1 MKPCFELEILA
12 NTLPYIH
19 PYSIRAKT
27 ITGNNGH
34 YVERSQII
42 GNYKNQ
48 VIAEK
53 AKKNFEHLLI
63 NEILPSEFEDYKH
76 WPSSRRTSTDPD
88 GTACNKT
95 PSQTYLSIGDY
106 NSENILKTFEKRM
119 KSNKEGDSPPKL
131 PPSKKRK
138 IIL

>member
-1 MKPCFELEILA
+1 MNPCFELKILK
-12 NTLPYIH
+12 NTLPYIQ
-19 PYSIRAKT
+19 PYSLLAKT

-34 YVERSQII
+34 YIERSQII

-48 VIAEK
+48 TIAEK

-63 NEILPSEFEDYKH
+63 NEILPSEFEDYKQ

-95 PSQTYLSIGDY
+95 SYIFDY
-106 NSENILKTFEKRM
+106 FDKRM
-119 KSNKEGDSPPKL
+119 KSNKDGDSPPKL

>member
-1 MKPCFELEILA
+1 MNPCFELKILK
-12 NTLPYIH
+12 NTLPYIQ
-19 PYSIRAKT
+19 PYSLLAKI
-27 ITGNNGH
+27 ITGNNGR
-34 YVERSQII
+34 YVERSRII

-63 NEILPSEFEDYKH
+63 NEILPPEFEDYKQ
-76 WPSSRRTSTDPD
+76 WQNCKRTPYDSFSY
-88 GTACNKT
+88 N
-95 PSQTYLSIGDY
+95 LSHIEHPEWY
-106 NSENILKTFEKRM
+106 NPIKALEKRM
-119 KSNKEGDSPPKL
+119 KSGKEGDLPPKL

>member
-1 MKPCFELEILA
+1 MQTFEVKIVK
-12 NTLPYIH
+12 NTLPYIQ
-19 PYSIRAKT
+19 PYSIIAKT

-48 VIAEK
+48 TIAEK

-63 NEILPSEFEDYKH
+63 NEILPPEFEDYKH
-76 WPSSRRTSTDPD
+76 WPNCMRKSHEFTIPQD
-88 GTACNKT
+88 NF
-95 PSQTYLSIGDY
+95 SILDY
-106 NSENILKTFEKRM
+106 FDKRM
-119 KSNKEGDSPPKL
+119 KSNKDGDSPPKL

>member
-1 MKPCFELEILA
+1 MNPCFELKILK
-12 NTLPYIH
+12 NTLPYIQ
-19 PYSIRAKT
+19 PYSLLAET

-34 YVERSQII
+34 YIERSKII

-48 VIAEK
+48 AIVEK

-63 NEILPSEFEDYKH
+63 NEILPPEFEDYKQ
-76 WPSSRRTSTDPD
+76 WQNCKRTPYDHISDNFSHIEYPEWY
-88 GTACNKT
+88 NPIKT
-95 PSQTYLSIGDY
+95 L
-106 NSENILKTFEKRM
+106 EKRM
-119 KSNKEGDSPPKL
+119 KNKDGDSPPKL